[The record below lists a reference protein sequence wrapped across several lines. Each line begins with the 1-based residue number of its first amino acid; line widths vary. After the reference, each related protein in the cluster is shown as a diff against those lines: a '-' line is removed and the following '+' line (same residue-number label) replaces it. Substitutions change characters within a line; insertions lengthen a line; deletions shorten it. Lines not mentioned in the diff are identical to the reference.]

1 LAQESSFE
9 MTKTQFYGVTSL
21 ILVGIAIVLAAVA
34 IFQASLWLG
43 IGYLLLCAVA
53 SAVVIYAYCAKC
65 PSKAQCAHVLPGKAA
80 LAIQRKPG
88 PYSTAETFSLVTALL
103 LLLGLPQL
111 VLWKNPVLLLA
122 FWVLCGI
129 AVTQVRSVVCV
140 ACRNVYCPLNA
151 AKRGVQA

>member
-1 LAQESSFE
+1 
-9 MTKTQFYGVTSL
+9 MTKSQFYGVTSL
-21 ILVGIAIVLAAVA
+21 ILVGIAIVLGVVA

-43 IGYLLLCAVA
+43 IGYLLLSGIAA
-53 SAVVIYAYCAKC
+53 YVVIYAYCAKC

-88 PYSTAETFSLVTALL
+88 PYSTAETLSMVTALL

-111 VLWKNPVLLLA
+111 VLWKNPLLLVS

-129 AVTQVRSVVCV
+129 AVTQIRSVVCL
-140 ACRNVYCPLNA
+140 ACRNVYCPLKQTKRNA
-151 AKRGVQA
+151 PAQ